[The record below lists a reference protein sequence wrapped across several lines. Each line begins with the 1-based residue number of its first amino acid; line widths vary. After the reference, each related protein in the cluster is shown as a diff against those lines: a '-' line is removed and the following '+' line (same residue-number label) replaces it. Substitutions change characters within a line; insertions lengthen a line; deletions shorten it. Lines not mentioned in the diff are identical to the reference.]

1 MYEEATDS
9 EPEIEEEDTPT
20 EEIVEQEKE
29 KKNNSKNKQNKIKTK
44 IFDYLNKDAKRN
56 RGSNLTWRDRFSV

>member
-1 MYEEATDS
+1 MVYEEATDS

-29 KKNNSKNKQNKIKTK
+29 KKTKQ
-44 IFDYLNKDAKRN
+44 
-56 RGSNLTWRDRFSV
+56 